1 MIRLVLTAGE
11 SAPGPDAGAA
21 GLGLPAADPDLV
33 TMLGEV
39 KARPSPRERVSS
51 AQPGHPARR
60 AIAWNVPG
68 SGPRSASVKAPRPA
82 SPQPAPA
89 NLEPASGAA
98 TSPGAATDG
107 VAAPLP
113 RPPPHLPAHGP
124 LPPPPRA

>member
-82 SPQPAPA
+82 PPRPAPPQPAPA

-98 TSPGAATDG
+98 PSPGAPTDG
-107 VAAPLP
+107 VAGPDHRRAAHQLDNM
-113 RPPPHLPAHGP
+113 PH
-124 LPPPPRA
+124 